1 MSLVFG
7 VLSLGINFCYGLT
20 VNQETMFDES
30 LVSALAFFILIMT
43 ANMQNA
49 DLKLQ
54 REEVQENTNA
64 LIKQQKELEENN
76 AQFKFFQTLNSIN
89 QIKYSLNINDEK
101 NKIYISDYI
110 DTGRNENNNDL
121 SRFQDVIYV
130 LTHLVK
136 KNYYY
141 YYNNES
147 FFDEEVKKEYL
158 KVLGSIKNNINR
170 NCVNMYFL
178 KSMIENN
185 KLDTEK
191 LEKNI
196 NLHLINTI
204 DSILTN
210 NDVKDDFYK
219 LMNLHYFII
228 AITENTKDNNNSL
241 RNLYLST
248 ISKEEEDLYRFL
260 NREVTIDDFYE
271 AHKEK
276 LEII

>member
-1 MSLVFG
+1 MKYNEIIKMSLVFG

-54 REEVQENTNA
+54 REEMQENTNA
-64 LIKQQKELEENN
+64 LTKQQKELEENN

-136 KNYYY
+136 KIIIITIITKV
-141 YYNNES
+141 
-147 FFDEEVKKEYL
+147 FLMKK
-158 KVLGSIKNNINR
+158 
-170 NCVNMYFL
+170 
-178 KSMIENN
+178 
-185 KLDTEK
+185 
-191 LEKNI
+191 
-196 NLHLINTI
+196 
-204 DSILTN
+204 
-210 NDVKDDFYK
+210 
-219 LMNLHYFII
+219 
-228 AITENTKDNNNSL
+228 
-241 RNLYLST
+241 
-248 ISKEEEDLYRFL
+248 
-260 NREVTIDDFYE
+260 
-271 AHKEK
+271 
-276 LEII
+276 